1 VGLTAIRAIE
11 AMVAPVVLITT
22 GGILTNALLGAY
34 SLVGAHM
41 REMTRERL
49 GILGGERGELL
60 DADRIGAIGQE
71 RLTEIDAQLPMMLVH
86 YGLLR
91 RAVFVMY
98 VGLVLLTL
106 SVIGIAAAVETDSEA
121 VASVALGLVL
131 VGTVD
136 VLVGLALAVRT
147 LAISANAITYAVQ
160 RIGALRKR

>member
-1 VGLTAIRAIE
+1 VGLTAITAIE

-22 GGILTNALLGAY
+22 GAILTNALLGAY
-34 SLVGAHM
+34 SLVSDRM

-60 DADRIGAIGQE
+60 DAAHVGTIDQE
-71 RLTEIDAQLPMMLVH
+71 RLAEIDAQLPMMLSH

-91 RAVFVMY
+91 RAIFVMY
-98 VGLVLLTL
+98 LGLVLLTL
-106 SVIGIAAAVETDSEA
+106 SVIGIAVAVLTDSEA

-136 VLVGLALAVRT
+136 ILAGLAVAVRT
-147 LAISANAITYAVQ
+147 LEISANAITYAVQ
-160 RIGALRKR
+160 RTGALRKP